1 MWHHLHCACA
11 LVLASCTLVTAAEH
25 KFPYK
30 ALVVADNAELRCGP
44 GTRFYVTGNAKKS
57 QKVEV
62 YRHDHGGWFMISPPP
77 GSFSWVD
84 VSAIKKVASDRG
96 MVEVQPG
103 ERVIVRIGSQI
114 SDDHAYYGRE
124 LSNGDEVQILGEEL
138 LHMARGPVKM
148 YKIVPPAQE
157 FRWIKGEYLVPADQQ
172 LQQAQAADPYLV
184 PPEHREK
191 MIQVAQ
197 EEEKIVEQKV
207 AEVRRERSIEF
218 QHLDEIDRRF
228 NKMVENEPA
237 AWDLDGIEQEYR
249 ALKKGSNETVGKLID
264 QRLAVIDKRREIYAH
279 YQNFIQLASE
289 TTQRDAQLSTMNTGF
304 ETATSTTIVTG
315 SAEPAFP
322 GPEQTLQGPFLSGEA
337 MNAQTMQAPPTQNFE
352 GEDPV
357 APRINGAGIVHQ
369 VNSIQGPRYVL
380 MAPDGRLLAHL
391 VLASRLP
398 IQEWVGKE
406 SGIIGHRAFDPAYGA
421 DVIRVKRIVPVQLV
435 K

>member
-1 MWHHLHCACA
+1 MWHHLQCVCA
-11 LVLASCTLVTAAEH
+11 LVLASSSLVTAAEH

-30 ALVVADNAELRCGP
+30 ALVVADQAELRCGP
-44 GTRFYVTGNAKKS
+44 GTRFYVTGHAKKS

-62 YRHDHGGWFMISPPP
+62 FRHDHGGWFMISPPP

-96 MVEVQPG
+96 MVEVMPG

-124 LSNGDEVQILGEEL
+124 LSNGDEVQILGEEI

-197 EEEKIVEQKV
+197 EEEKVVEQKV

-228 NKMVENEPA
+228 NKMVEKEPA
-237 AWDLDGIEQEYR
+237 AWDLDGIEHEYR
-249 ALKKGSNETVGKLID
+249 ALQKSSNETVGKLVD

-289 TTQRDAQLSTMNTGF
+289 TSQRDAQLSAMNTGF

-315 SAEPAFP
+315 SAEPEFSGQTLP
-322 GPEQTLQGPFLSGEA
+322 GPALGATTSG
-337 MNAQTMQAPPTQNFE
+337 QTMQAPPSQFVET
-352 GEDPV
+352 EDPV
-357 APRINGAGIVHQ
+357 APRINGAGIVQQ
-369 VNSIQGPRYVL
+369 VNSIQGPRFVL
-380 MAPDGRLLAHL
+380 LAPDGRLLAHL